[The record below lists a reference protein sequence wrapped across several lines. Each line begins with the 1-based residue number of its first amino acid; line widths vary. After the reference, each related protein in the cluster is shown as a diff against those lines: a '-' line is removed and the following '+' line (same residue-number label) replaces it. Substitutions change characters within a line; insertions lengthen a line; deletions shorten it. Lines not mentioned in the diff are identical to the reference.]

1 VNLAATVLV
10 EVILA
15 VGRVARSPG
24 APLPDPAA
32 LRDALR
38 PAPGLELVSAR
49 GDLHTGIV
57 VVHDNAPVM
66 TLTARRSPPSRLAPA
81 RAQPGPWPTDDDD
94 FSSY

>member
-1 VNLAATVLV
+1 MTIGAVVLV

-15 VGRVARSPG
+15 VGRVAGRRG
-24 APLPDPAA
+24 APLPDSSP

-38 PAPGLELVSAR
+38 PDPGLELVSAR

-57 VVHDNAPVM
+57 VVSDNTPVL
-66 TLTARRSPPSRLAPA
+66 TLTARRSPPARVTPTRAP
-81 RAQPGPWPTDDDD
+81 PGPWPTGDDD